1 MTSGDDDAA
10 KAAADADAA
19 RDEEARAAEAAQAAA
34 LARAEEAER
43 EAASAQADLDAAA
56 ASLRAVQERAAAERA
71 AAAPSKEDDA
81 DAFHHGEDDIDLQA
95 ALLQQEAA
103 VLLNLH
109 AQAVSVQNIRTLV
122 PLLLDVNSTF
132 YARWKE
138 SFLDVLGKYSLER
151 HVLSDAVAPAS
162 PSWVRMN
169 CVVRTW
175 LLGAISDDLA
185 DSVSERGA
193 SARAIWLAIE
203 SQFLG
208 NRTTRALYAD
218 QEFRAFSQGDL
229 SVVDYC
235 RRFKRMAEDL
245 RDLGQPISEETLV
258 LNIIRG
264 LNERFSALGLHLR
277 RSTPLPS
284 FLQVRDDLRL
294 EELTMAKAPPAAA
307 LTALSGSSTGGSG
320 GSKPPTPAPPRPPQ
334 QQDSSPKT
342 PQQSASNSGGGGF
355 QRGKRGGKRFNKG
368 GGGGGSSAGGA
379 SGNASGGGSSSPATA
394 PPTGTSF
401 YNPWTGAIYMWPGP
415 RAPMPPRAAPPAQHQ
430 TYVAGPPG
438 QWTGQWGVPSPAAP
452 LSPGWDQQALAA
464 QFQTMSLQQPPQQDW
479 YFDTGATTHM
489 ASDAGILSTST
500 VPSSHSS
507 SSIIVGN
514 GNLLP
519 VVSTGST
526 VLPHNLHLNK
536 VLVSPNLIK
545 NLISVRQFTI
555 DNNCTVEFDPF
566 GCSVKDLPTRNE
578 IVRCNSSGP
587 LYPLQLPASALLAS
601 STSSLWHQ
609 RLGHP
614 GHEVLSR

>member
-1 MTSGDDDAA
+1 MTFGDDDAA
-10 KAAADADAA
+10 KPAADADAA
-19 RDEEARAAEAAQAAA
+19 RDEEARTAEAAQAAA

-56 ASLRAVQERAAAERA
+56 ARLRAAQERAAAERA

-229 SVVDYC
+229 SIIDYC

-284 FLQVRDDLRL
+284 SRC
-294 EELTMAKAPPAAA
+294 
-307 LTALSGSSTGGSG
+307 
-320 GSKPPTPAPPRPPQ
+320 
-334 QQDSSPKT
+334 
-342 PQQSASNSGGGGF
+342 
-355 QRGKRGGKRFNKG
+355 
-368 GGGGGSSAGGA
+368 
-379 SGNASGGGSSSPATA
+379 
-394 PPTGTSF
+394 
-401 YNPWTGAIYMWPGP
+401 
-415 RAPMPPRAAPPAQHQ
+415 
-430 TYVAGPPG
+430 
-438 QWTGQWGVPSPAAP
+438 
-452 LSPGWDQQALAA
+452 
-464 QFQTMSLQQPPQQDW
+464 
-479 YFDTGATTHM
+479 ATTF
-489 ASDAGILSTST
+489 
-500 VPSSHSS
+500 
-507 SSIIVGN
+507 
-514 GNLLP
+514 
-519 VVSTGST
+519 VSRS
-526 VLPHNLHLNK
+526 
-536 VLVSPNLIK
+536 
-545 NLISVRQFTI
+545 
-555 DNNCTVEFDPF
+555 
-566 GCSVKDLPTRNE
+566 
-578 IVRCNSSGP
+578 
-587 LYPLQLPASALLAS
+587 
-601 STSSLWHQ
+601 
-609 RLGHP
+609 
-614 GHEVLSR
+614 